1 MLLGFIRS
9 FVSNPFVLQDSVILN
24 VKVDLDCNVVL
35 VSRPISIN
43 FDIATFL
50 SNLLPIYPHA
60 LNFVGVKHKAIP
72 STDNFFSFT

>member
-1 MLLGFIRS
+1 MLR
-9 FVSNPFVLQDSVILN
+9 DSVILN

-50 SNLLPIYPHA
+50 SNLLPILA
-60 LNFVGVKHKAIP
+60 LNFAGVKHKVIQ
-72 STDNFFSFT
+72 STDTFFSST